1 MYPLQ
6 RNENCTG
13 LAQIARLGDA
23 GELTRTEAAIKVEAS
38 LRQGTCGANPDTPER
53 VGRSILMQASN
64 PFECVAARGLWTP
77 TGTSRSCVEC
87 GICSSYADRLRT
99 IYEYNEQPKIY
110 NLVIS
115 FTC

>member
-38 LRQGTCGANPDTPER
+38 LRQGICGANPEKPNAP
-53 VGRSILMQASN
+53 RSLRYEASN
-64 PFECVAARGLWTP
+64 PFECVAASGLWTP